1 VDGQQ
6 FKLRIVM
13 KKKEINYFRDL
24 NTEQKEAVE
33 TIKGPLLVLAGAGT
47 GKTKVLTTRLANLLY
62 SKVAHPSEICA
73 VTFTNKAAN
82 EMRLRVEKMLNK
94 SLAGW
99 WLGTFHSIAARI
111 LRSNAELVSL
121 KTTFTIIDTDDQIR
135 LIKQILSA
143 ENIDDKRWPARSLLA
158 IIQRWKDMGLN
169 PNEIK
174 NSFHLGTDFANNQS
188 IRLYKIYQQRLITL
202 NAVDFGDLLLHVI
215 TIFKENEDI
224 KKLYQNK
231 FKYILVDEFQDTN
244 ASQYYWLQ
252 TLSHKHQ
259 NLCAVGDDDQS
270 IYSWRGADVNNILN
284 FEKDFPKAKIIK
296 LEKNYRST
304 GNILEAA
311 SHLISHNKSRLG
323 KTLWTD
329 YEMGNTLNVRT
340 VYDGQEEA
348 RAISDEIESYQRE
361 KKSLNDIAILVRAS
375 FQTRNFE
382 ERFLKIGLPY
392 QVIGGLRFYERSEI
406 RDAIA
411 YLRLLHSPDDQLAF
425 ERIIN
430 KPKRGLG
437 NTTIS
442 IIEKYS
448 RSMNIS
454 LEIAARRLC
463 ETDEITSKAS
473 SSIRIFFKNLD
484 RWREKSKNIR
494 LNVLMETILDDSGY
508 TDMLK
513 KDRSI
518 EAPGRLDNL
527 KELINALDE
536 FESLSN
542 FLEHIQLVMDGTTN
556 DNHETAKIMTLHSA
570 KGLEFPIVF
579 LPGWE
584 DGLFPNQRSIDEN
597 GSEGLEEERRLA
609 YVGIT
614 RARKDI
620 WIFNATSRLT
630 HGQWV
635 DCIPSRFIE
644 ELPKKNINEMAS
656 YSEKYNDYPSSFA
669 SQWQQNNK
677 IPITKTDSNEKKGNF
692 QLKERIFHQK
702 FGYGKITDI
711 DADRVTVDFEKTDK
725 KKLLIS
731 FIEKI
736 KN

>member
-1 VDGQQ
+1 
-6 FKLRIVM
+6 M
-13 KKKEINYFRDL
+13 KKKEITYFKNL
-24 NTEQKEAVE
+24 NTAQRKAVE

-62 SKVAHPSEICA
+62 SKAAHPSEICA

-82 EMRLRVEKMLNK
+82 EMKFRVEKILNK
-94 SLAGW
+94 SVAGW

-111 LRSNAELVSL
+111 LRANAELVSL

-135 LIKQILSA
+135 LIKKILSA

-169 PNEIK
+169 PKDIK
-174 NSFHLGTDFANNQS
+174 NPFHLGTDFANNQS

-215 TIFKENEDI
+215 TIFKENEDV

-244 ASQYYWLQ
+244 ASQYYWLK
-252 TLSHKHQ
+252 TLSNKHE

-284 FEKDFPKAKIIK
+284 FEKDFTKAKIIK

-311 SHLISHNKSRLG
+311 SHLISYNKSRLG

-329 YEMGNTLNVRT
+329 DKMGNTLNVRT
-340 VYDGQEEA
+340 VFDGQEEA
-348 RAISDEIESYQRE
+348 RAISDEIESYQR
-361 KKSLNDIAILVRAS
+361 KNISLNNIAILVRAS

-411 YLRLLHSPDDQLAF
+411 YLRLLHSADDQLAF

-437 NTTIS
+437 NTTLS

-454 LEIAARRLC
+454 LEIAARRIC

-473 SSIRIFFKNLD
+473 SAIRVFFKKMD
-484 RWREKSKNIR
+484 QWREKSKNSK
-494 LNVLMETILDDSGY
+494 LNTLIEIILDESGY
-508 TDMLK
+508 TEMLK

-527 KELINALDE
+527 KELVNAINE

-542 FLEHIQLVMDGTTN
+542 FLEHIQLVMDGTSN
-556 DNHETAKIMTLHSA
+556 NNHEATKIMTLHSA

-614 RARKDI
+614 RARKEI
-620 WIFNATSRLT
+620 WIYNANSRLT

-635 DCIPSRFIE
+635 DCIPSRFIG
-644 ELPKKNINEMAS
+644 ELPKKNINELSS
-656 YSEKYNDYPSSFA
+656 YSEKYNNYQSSFA
-669 SQWQQNNK
+669 AQWEKNNK
-677 IPITKTDSNEKKGNF
+677 IFIERKNTDDNRNNF
-692 QLKERIFHQK
+692 QLQERIFHQK
-702 FGYGKITDI
+702 FGYGKITHI
-711 DADRVTVDFEKTDK
+711 EADRVTVDFEKTDK
-725 KKLLIS
+725 KNLLIN

-736 KN
+736 KS

>member
-1 VDGQQ
+1 MQ
-6 FKLRIVM
+6 
-13 KKKEINYFRDL
+13 KELNYFINL
-24 NTEQKEAVE
+24 NKEQKQAVE
-33 TIKGPLLVLAGAGT
+33 TINGPLLVLAGAGT
-47 GKTKVLTTRLANLLY
+47 GKTKVLTTRLAYLLY
-62 SKVAHPSEICA
+62 SKSAHPSEICA

-82 EMRLRVEKMLNK
+82 EMRIRVESMIKR
-94 SLAGW
+94 SVAGW

-111 LRSNAELVSL
+111 LRTNAELVSL
-121 KTTFTIIDTDDQIR
+121 KPTFTIIDSDDQIR

-143 ENIDDKRWPARSLLA
+143 ENIDEKRWPARSLLS
-158 IIQRWKDMGLN
+158 IIQRWKDMGLK
-169 PNEIK
+169 PSEIK
-174 NSFHLGTDFANNQS
+174 DSFHLGTDFANHKS
-188 IRLYKIYQQRLITL
+188 IKLYENYQKRLINL
-202 NAVDFGDLLLHVI
+202 NAADFGDLLLHVI

-224 KKLYQNK
+224 KKLYQKK

-244 ASQYYWLQ
+244 ASQYYWLK
-252 TLSHKHQ
+252 TLSNMHK

-284 FEKDFPKAKIIK
+284 FEKDFKEAKIIK

-311 SHLISHNKSRLG
+311 SHLISHNRSRLG

-329 YEMGNTLNVRT
+329 DEMGNTLNIRT

-348 RAISDEIESYQRE
+348 RAIGEEIEAYHR
-361 KKSLNDIAILVRAS
+361 KNNSLNNIAILVRAS

-411 YLRLLHSPDDQLAF
+411 YLRLTHSSDDQLAF

-437 NTTIS
+437 DATLN
-442 IIEKYS
+442 IIEKYA
-448 RSMNIS
+448 RSMNIN
-454 LEIAARRLC
+454 LESSSRRLI
-463 ETDEITSKAS
+463 ETDEISNKAR
-473 SSIRIFFKNLD
+473 SSIRIFFKNID
-484 RWREKSKNIR
+484 RWREESKNTK
-494 LNVLMETILDDSGY
+494 LNELLEIILEESGY
-508 TDMLK
+508 IDMLK

-527 KELINALDE
+527 KELVNAINE
-536 FESLSN
+536 FDSLSN
-542 FLEHIQLVMDGTTN
+542 FLEHIQLVMDGASN
-556 DNHETAKIMTLHSA
+556 DSNETAKIMTLHSA

-584 DGLFPNQRSIDEN
+584 DGLFPNQRAIDEN

-614 RARKDI
+614 RARQEV
-620 WIFNATSRLT
+620 WIYNASSRLT

-635 DCIPSRFIE
+635 DCLPSRFLN
-644 ELPKKNINEMAS
+644 ELPKKNINEMS
-656 YSEKYNDYPSSFA
+656 SFNEHNTNIPSSYA
-669 SQWQQNNK
+669 SAWRNNNNYKKNINLLNNSIENNK
-677 IPITKTDSNEKKGNF
+677 NNF
-692 QLKERIFHQK
+692 ALKERVFHQK
-702 FGYGKITDI
+702 FGYGIIVDI
-711 DADRVTVDFEKTDK
+711 DDDKVTIDFEKSDI
-725 KKLLIS
+725 KKLLIN
-731 FIEKI
+731 FIEKV
-736 KN
+736 

>member
-1 VDGQQ
+1 
-6 FKLRIVM
+6 M

-411 YLRLLHSPDDQLAF
+411 YLRLLHSPNDQLAF

-536 FESLSN
+536 FKSLSN

>member
-1 VDGQQ
+1 
-6 FKLRIVM
+6 M
-13 KKKEINYFRDL
+13 KKKEINYFKDL

-536 FESLSN
+536 FKSLSN

>member
-1 VDGQQ
+1 
-6 FKLRIVM
+6 M

-361 KKSLNDIAILVRAS
+361 KISLNDIAILVRAS

>member
-1 VDGQQ
+1 MQ
-6 FKLRIVM
+6 
-13 KKKEINYFRDL
+13 KELNYFTNL
-24 NTEQKEAVE
+24 NKEQKQAVE
-33 TIKGPLLVLAGAGT
+33 TINGPLLVLAGAGT
-47 GKTKVLTTRLANLLY
+47 GKTKVLTTRLAYLLY
-62 SKVAHPSEICA
+62 SKSAHPSEICA

-82 EMRLRVEKMLNK
+82 EMRIRVESMIKR
-94 SLAGW
+94 SVAGW

-111 LRSNAELVSL
+111 LRTNAELVSL
-121 KTTFTIIDTDDQIR
+121 KPTFTIIDSDDQIR

-143 ENIDDKRWPARSLLA
+143 ENIDEKRWPARSLLS
-158 IIQRWKDMGLN
+158 IIQRWKDMGLK
-169 PNEIK
+169 PSEIK
-174 NSFHLGTDFANNQS
+174 DSFHLGTDFANHKS
-188 IRLYKIYQQRLITL
+188 IKLYENYQKRLINL
-202 NAVDFGDLLLHVI
+202 NAADFGDLLLHVI

-224 KKLYQNK
+224 KNLYQKK

-244 ASQYYWLQ
+244 ASQYYWLK
-252 TLSHKHQ
+252 TLSNMHK

-284 FEKDFPKAKIIK
+284 FEKDFKEAKIIK

-329 YEMGNTLNVRT
+329 DEMGNTLNIRT

-348 RAISDEIESYQRE
+348 RAIGEEIEAYHR
-361 KKSLNDIAILVRAS
+361 KNNSLNKIAILVRAS

-411 YLRLLHSPDDQLAF
+411 YLRLTHSSDDQLAF

-437 NTTIS
+437 DATLN
-442 IIEKYS
+442 IIEKYA
-448 RSMNIS
+448 RSMNIN
-454 LEIAARRLC
+454 LESSSRRLI
-463 ETDEITSKAS
+463 ETDEISNKAR
-473 SSIRIFFKNLD
+473 SSIRIFFKNID
-484 RWREKSKNIR
+484 RWREESKNTK
-494 LNVLMETILDDSGY
+494 LNELLEMILEESGY
-508 TDMLK
+508 IDMLK

-527 KELINALDE
+527 KELVNAINE
-536 FESLSN
+536 FDSLSN
-542 FLEHIQLVMDGTTN
+542 FLEHIQLVMDGASN
-556 DNHETAKIMTLHSA
+556 DSNETAKIMTLHSA

-584 DGLFPNQRSIDEN
+584 DGLFPNQRAIDEN

-614 RARKDI
+614 RARQEV
-620 WIFNATSRLT
+620 WIYNASSRLT

-635 DCIPSRFIE
+635 DCLPSRFLN
-644 ELPKKNINEMAS
+644 ELPKNNINEMSSFNEHNTNFPSSYASAWRNNNNYKKNINLLNNRIE
-656 YSEKYNDYPSSFA
+656 
-669 SQWQQNNK
+669 NNK
-677 IPITKTDSNEKKGNF
+677 SNF
-692 QLKERIFHQK
+692 ALKERVFHQK
-702 FGYGKITDI
+702 FGYGIIVDI
-711 DADRVTVDFEKTDK
+711 DEDKVTIDFEKSDI
-725 KKLLIS
+725 KKLLIN
-731 FIEKI
+731 FIEKV
-736 KN
+736 